1 MASRKQHAAIDLR
14 GAANI
19 TVDGDAGTSGQVL
32 TSGGSGAAMTW
43 EDGGSGLVINDSGSG
58 NDHLWSAAKIISNN
72 LATMGLSQLH
82 PVDKFTVA
90 IEWERTL
97 AISSTGWAQGSG
109 SGYWQANQSW
119 GNQAQTSTTGSG
131 SGALFNVGVSNQGVA
146 TFTWVSGGGGYAVND
161 TLTFTDPG
169 NTSQTCEVT
178 VSAVVTPTGISFSGN
193 TGAMSCNINH
203 ELDTKYITVT
213 VMDKDNVLEQAG
225 NWMDS
230 NITVIDED
238 NIKLEYFSADYP
250 SVGEDKFITIIG

>member
-1 MASRKQHAAIDLR
+1 MGKKYLCDLEVKGYID
-14 GAANI
+14 
-19 TVDGDAGTSGQVL
+19 VDGGLKDANGDHGNAGQFLQTNGSDVVWADAPAATS
-32 TSGGSGAAMTW
+32 
-43 EDGGSGLVINDSGSG
+43 DSG
-58 NDHLWSAAKIISNN
+58 
-72 LATMGLSQLH
+72 
-82 PVDKFTVA
+82 KFTAA

-119 GNQAQTSTTGSG
+119 GNQAQTSTSGSG

-169 NTSQTCEVT
+169 NTSQTCDVT
-178 VSAVVTPTGISFSGN
+178 VTAVFTPTGISFSGN

-203 ELDTKYITVT
+203 ELDTKYITVS
-213 VMDKDNVLEQAG
+213 VMDEDNVLEQAG